1 MNMVGIIF
9 SNLFDENFGVLTKNR
24 TVASLPFAG
33 RYRFIDFVLSDM
45 ANSNITDIGIITKS
59 NYKSLMDHL
68 GSCASWDLDRKN
80 GGVYLLPPFAAGQTT
95 VYQGKLE
102 ALYSAFSYLEKQT
115 RDYVLLSDSTVIL
128 NIDYEEALEY
138 HIKSGKD
145 ITVICDRVK
154 ADPMTSYSLV
164 MEEDENGA
172 VHDMYVDYP
181 ALKDNSLASLGMFIM
196 ERKKLISVIRETVSR
211 GRKRLERDFIQHEWN
226 AGKLSVGTYEFSGH
240 VIRNTGISSYFHNN
254 LNLISDSALR
264 NDIFNPSRPIYTK
277 VRDEV
282 PSYYGPDCKTD
293 ECLIADGCRIDGSV
307 ENSVLFRDVK
317 IGKGASVKNSII
329 MQGSVIGEDCC
340 IENAIIDKDV
350 TVSRSTKLQGAFNT
364 PIIIEKGETV

>member
-1 MNMVGIIF
+1 MNMVGIVF

-33 RYRFIDFVLSDM
+33 RYRFIDFVLSNM
-45 ANSNITDIGIITKS
+45 SNSNITDIGVITKS

-102 ALYSAFSYLEKQT
+102 ALYSAFSYLEKQD

-128 NIDYEEALEY
+128 NIDYEAALEQ
-138 HIKSGKD
+138 HIKSGRD

-154 ADPMTSYSLV
+154 ADPPVGYTLV
-164 MEEDENGA
+164 MEETDGEIR
-172 VHDMYVDYP
+172 DMYVDYP
-181 ALKDNSLASLGMFIM
+181 ALRDGALASLGMFIM
-196 ERKKLISVIRETVSR
+196 ERKKLISVIREAVSR
-211 GRKRLERDFIQHEWN
+211 GKKRLERDFIQQEWN
-226 AGKLSVGTYEFSGH
+226 SGRLSVGAYVFSGR

-254 LNLISDSALR
+254 LSLISDSELR
-264 NDIFNPSRPIYTK
+264 NDIFNPARPIYTK

-282 PSYYGPDCKTD
+282 PSYYGPSCETD
-293 ECLIADGCRIDGSV
+293 ECLIADGCRIEGAVS
-307 ENSVLFRDVK
+307 NSVLFRDVK
-317 IGKGASVKNSII
+317 IGSGAKIKNSII
-329 MQGSVIGEDCC
+329 MQGSVIGENCI

-350 TVSRSTKLQGAFNT
+350 TVTASTHLQGAYNT